1 VTDPFLPLTT
11 YDRCAARAVYLEAH
25 QPMPIVFGRVPHP
38 PVTDRV
44 IPDAHNVAWSRLG
57 ARTVRGVVYHRM
69 LGSLWGTDTWFRTLD
84 QANGDPGGG
93 RRGLTDYG
101 VDAGTAAL
109 LKWNEPTGV
118 ARPSVPG
125 GGFASAHR
133 SGHASG
139 GPGGPSG
146 DGVAFVQRLGAV
158 AINRD
163 LVSIEISG
171 GYDDDVSPAAFERIA
186 QLSAYWADQAR
197 IPWSEYPTD
206 RETGLAFTYW
216 HNEFQTEK
224 PCPGAR
230 VMALTGQL
238 IERTKAILRQHQ
250 EATTATT
257 TTAAPPPATTPTP
270 ATTTTAAPQLPGAD
284 ARLPPG
290 MTPAMARAR
299 FGKFVTARG
308 VYDYQP
314 TQPLSKLWVE
324 EGRATGRWPTLW
336 GVDDDGFP
344 RFFTFQDGSIV
355 IIERDTPP
363 RWLRV

>member
-1 VTDPFLPLTT
+1 MTDPSLPLTT
-11 YDRCAARAVYLEAH
+11 YDRCMARAVYLEA
-25 QPMPIVFGRVPHP
+25 QPPMPDLVFGRVPHP

-57 ARTVRGVVYHRM
+57 ERTVRGVVYHRM
-69 LGSLWGTDTWFRTLD
+69 LGSLWGTDGWFRTLD

-93 RRGLTDYG
+93 RLGLTDYG
-101 VDAGTAAL
+101 IDAGSASL
-109 LKWNEPTGV
+109 LKWNEPTGI

-125 GGFASAHR
+125 GGFASADR
-133 SGHASG
+133 SGYASG

-146 DGVAFVQRLGAV
+146 DGVAFVQRFGGI

-163 LVSIEISG
+163 LCSIEISG

-257 TTAAPPPATTPTP
+257 TTPAP
-270 ATTTTAAPQLPGAD
+270 ATTTTAPPQLPGAD

-290 MTPAMARAR
+290 MTPAMARER
-299 FGKFVTARG
+299 FGVLTTARG
-308 VYDYQP
+308 RYAFDP
-314 TQPLSKLWVE
+314 TGSVSRLWVE
-324 EGRATGRWPTLW
+324 EGRVTGRWPAIVAAADAEFPWFLTFA
-336 GVDDDGFP
+336 DG
-344 RFFTFQDGSIV
+344 GIV